1 MDQLANEAG
10 SLLAL
15 GIIVAIFGASRFFA
29 AIERVFTIIF
39 RFPER
44 TFLAR
49 NLLAMVMV
57 SVYIVLF
64 LLMIVTTSSPSVLVQ
79 GVESAGV
86 RLGVYSAGIASSIF
100 LAFILFLLIYWI
112 VPNKKMSLKTTW
124 VGSLF
129 SACTLEIILMWF
141 PLYVQKNM
149 DTYTGK

>member
-1 MDQLANEAG
+1 M
-10 SLLAL
+10 
-15 GIIVAIFGASRFFA
+15 GIIVAIFGASRLFA

-49 NLLAMVMV
+49 NLLAVVMV
-57 SVYIVLF
+57 SVYILLF

-79 GVESAGV
+79 GVESAGA
-86 RLGVYSAGIASSIF
+86 RFGVYSAGIASSV
-100 LAFILFLLIYWI
+100 LVAFVLFEFIYWI

-129 SACTLEIILMWF
+129 SACTLELILMWF

-149 DTYTGK
+149 STYTGK